1 MICNSSSIIFLVPS
15 PLTATTISINCFYL
29 ILTKKSVNQ
38 ISYIISIIKCKNTI
52 NSEIAEETSDDLI
65 LNGIKSIHCNK
76 KRLDSSSIFNYVNK
90 ELGNFDITHTLI
102 EISLSKLT
110 DDEKLETKYPLGKV
124 SY

>member
-38 ISYIISIIKCKNTI
+38 ISYIISIIKCTNTI

-102 EISLSKLT
+102 ETSLSKLT
-110 DDEKLETKYPLGKV
+110 DDGKLETKYPLGKV

>member
-1 MICNSSSIIFLVPS
+1 M
-15 PLTATTISINCFYL
+15 
-29 ILTKKSVNQ
+29 NQ
-38 ISYIISIIKCKNTI
+38 ISYIISIIKCTNTI

-102 EISLSKLT
+102 ETSLSKLT
-110 DDEKLETKYPLGKV
+110 DDGKLETKYPLGKV